1 MAATAAAPA
10 RRIVSLAHVKED
22 SPVPPRAVPKIAWYG
37 GVVTTNR
44 TDATAKFA
52 TRLLRKQARGG
63 TLTAAQQK
71 VVETYKLSPA
81 YQAQLEREAAAAAAS
96 GGAGAGG
103 ANNGNLRSLIGK
115 GGKKGGKGN
124 GRRGRRRKQQQQE
137 EAAQRRKKQRQQQQK
152 HKRKQQRQQQ
162 VKRKRGKSG
171 GGGGGGG
178 GGGLDARL
186 GSALSSGR

>member
-1 MAATAAAPA
+1 MSSAPPVQP
-10 RRIVSLAHVKED
+10 RIVSLTHVKED
-22 SPVPPRAVPKIAWYG
+22 SPKPPAAAPKIAWYG

-44 TDATAKFA
+44 DDATEKFA
-52 TRLLRKQARGG
+52 TRLMRKLARGG
-63 TLTAAQQK
+63 TLTAAQQQM
-71 VVETYKLSPA
+71 VDTYKLSPA
-81 YQAQLEREAAAAAAS
+81 YQAALEREAAAVAA
-96 GGAGAGG
+96 GGGGGAGG
-103 ANNGNLRSLIGK
+103 AGGGGNGRKGK
-115 GGKKGGKGN
+115 HGGKQKGN

-178 GGGLDARL
+178 GGLDARL